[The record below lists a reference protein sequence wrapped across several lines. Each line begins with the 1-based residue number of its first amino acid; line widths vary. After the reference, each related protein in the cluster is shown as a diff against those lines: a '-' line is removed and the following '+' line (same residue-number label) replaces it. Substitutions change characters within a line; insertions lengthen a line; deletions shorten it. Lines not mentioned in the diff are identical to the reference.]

1 MTTGT
6 VVPVSLKSAVAG
18 AKVRLK
24 LTHTN
29 EHDIVLLGYADEM
42 LRNLAAADTVEQLF
56 LCREIIDG
64 RAELPCHMDE
74 LIAMRLVGSSGG
86 HDENNQNVT
95 YYRDSFPKITGQNV
109 NSGRHFPDMHSQ
121 GQIIG
126 RYFAFNTDISATHVI
141 FSYTGRRIDEDEMMM
156 MFDYQERAVKAYIV
170 NEWSKDNYEMVPRD
184 VRAQRN
190 AEWVA
195 LRGYLI
201 GQAAVRDFKLTRT
214 QSESLTSALVSNH
227 NFQL

>member
-6 VVPVSLKSAVAG
+6 VVPVSLNSAVAG

-29 EHDIVLLGYADEM
+29 EHNIVLLGYANEM
-42 LRNLAAADTVEQLF
+42 LSNLAAADTVEDLF

-74 LIAMRLVGSSGG
+74 LVAMRLVGTGR
-86 HDENNQNVT
+86 DQWNNNVT
-95 YYRDSFPKITGQNV
+95 YYRDAFPKMTGQNV
-109 NSGRHFPDMHSQ
+109 NSGRHFPDMNSQ

-126 RYFAFNTDISATHVI
+126 RYFVFNSDIAATHVI
-141 FSYTGRRIDEDEMMM
+141 FSYRGRRLDENEMMM

-184 VRAQRN
+184 VRVQRN
-190 AEWVA
+190 AEWIA

-201 GQAAVRDFKLTRT
+201 GQASVRDFKLTRT
-214 QSESLTSALVSNH
+214 QSESITSALVSNH
-227 NFQL
+227 NYQL